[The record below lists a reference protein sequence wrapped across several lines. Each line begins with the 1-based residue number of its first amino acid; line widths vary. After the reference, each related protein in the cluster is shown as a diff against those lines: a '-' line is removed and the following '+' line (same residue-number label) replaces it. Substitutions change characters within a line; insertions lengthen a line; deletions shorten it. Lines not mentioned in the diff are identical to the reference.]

1 MTYRMERASHDA
13 RFLTPYRNQPR
24 RGGLRAEVYEV
35 LCLDSLLTLASA
47 EAFLDHLER
56 R

>member
-1 MTYRMERASHDA
+1 MADRMEHTSHDA
-13 RFLTPYRNQPR
+13 RFLTPYRDGPR
-24 RGGLRAEVYEV
+24 RSGLRAEVFEV
-35 LCLDSLLTLASA
+35 LCLESLLTLASA

>member
-1 MTYRMERASHDA
+1 MADRMERVSHDA
-13 RFLTPYRNQPR
+13 KYLTQYRNQPR

-35 LCLDSLLTLASA
+35 LCLESLLTLASA